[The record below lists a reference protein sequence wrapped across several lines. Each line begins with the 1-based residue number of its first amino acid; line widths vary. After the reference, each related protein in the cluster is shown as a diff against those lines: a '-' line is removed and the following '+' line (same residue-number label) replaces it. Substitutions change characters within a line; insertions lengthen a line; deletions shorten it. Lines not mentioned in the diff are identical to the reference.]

1 MVTGAGP
8 NEPVA
13 ANLLAGSGWSMEQ
26 RQTAVHVPRW
36 LRLTRITRVA
46 IPPLVLR
53 TTRSRLPRLETE
65 PPPLHQTGL
74 LGPGAHPDST
84 TSTGGAAA
92 RPVRF

>member
-1 MVTGAGP
+1 MTGAGP
-8 NEPVA
+8 NGLPA
-13 ANLLAGSGWSMEQ
+13 AHLLAGAGWSVDQ
-26 RQTAVHVPRW
+26 RQTAVHVPRR
-36 LRLTRITRVA
+36 LRPNRIARAA

-65 PPPLHQTGL
+65 HPLRTPRAL

-92 RPVRF
+92 RSVRF